1 MPWIW
6 YAASLV
12 TSRPGKW
19 TYLPL
24 SFRDKMN
31 NMIKDMETHS
41 VTLRLWGTRYRVPYG
56 TRESALWDEGEPYSR
71 GEWPWSMNRKEKP
84 KVALKWLDGAS
95 SVCARFTLARLNFD
109 SESSASHDEMR
120 LLDLFATQSN
130 KSNNILINLDVCL
143 EVPPWLDSR
152 CLHRMVNQLES
163 WKLKLESKDL
173 LFIAFQQRKTRAS
186 QSLA

>member
-1 MPWIW
+1 
-6 YAASLV
+6 
-12 TSRPGKW
+12 
-19 TYLPL
+19 
-24 SFRDKMN
+24 
-31 NMIKDMETHS
+31 METHS
-41 VTLRLWGTRYRVPYG
+41 GTLRLWGTRYRVPYG

-84 KVALKWLDGAS
+84 KVAWKWLDGAS
-95 SVCARFTLARLNFD
+95 SVCARFILARLNFD

-120 LLDLFATQSN
+120 LLDPFATQSN
-130 KSNNILINLDVCL
+130 KSNNIIYQSWCL
-143 EVPPWLDSR
+143 LSFLPWLVSS